1 MADLTA
7 GQLDAFTKARG
18 HLDATHSTIH
28 GIQTGT
34 QAALEAVAPAY
45 QTSAGRLIQTAGAEL
60 LDVIN
65 TLKADL
71 AAIGEKIGV
80 NANNYNNAVQNDLT
94 SANKLASIINN
105 LPH

>member
-18 HLDATHSTIH
+18 HLDATHSTIQ
-28 GIQTGT
+28 GIQSGT
-34 QAALEAVAPAY
+34 QATLETVAPAY

-71 AAIGEKIGV
+71 QSIGERLGT
-80 NANNYNNAVQNDLT
+80 NASNYGNAVQTDLR

>member
-18 HLDATHSTIH
+18 HLDTTHSTIH
-28 GIQTGT
+28 GIHTGI
-34 QAALEAVAPAY
+34 QAALEAVGPAY

-71 AAIGEKIGV
+71 QMINEKLGV
-80 NANNYNNAVQNDLT
+80 NVNNYDNAIQTDLT